1 MKTNST
7 LAVSLLSLLLFG
19 FVAAAPLVCQGSG
32 VADTG
37 QFTVPDGTVVHLVL
51 MDDLQGKKIKA
62 GEQVH
67 FLVRENLVV
76 EHQILI
82 RNGSIAV
89 GHIAL
94 ATKNGFVG
102 KSGKLGI
109 QIDSA
114 VAVDGSEIHLRGGSE
129 VVGGRQGAVTAAA
142 TAEYGPGALF
152 IRGWDARIPVG
163 TKLNAFVNGDQPV
176 SIAPQP

>member
-1 MKTNST
+1 MKTSPT
-7 LAVSLLSLLLFG
+7 LAFSMLFLLFWG
-19 FVAAAPLVCQGSG
+19 SIAAAPLVCQGSG
-32 VADTG
+32 GAASG
-37 QFTVPDGTVVHLVL
+37 KLTVPGGTVIHLVL
-51 MDDLQGKKIKA
+51 MDDLQGRKMKV

-67 FLVRENLVV
+67 FLVREDQVIDR
-76 EHQILI
+76 QILI

-114 VAVDGSEIHLRGGSE
+114 IAVDGTKIRLRGGPE
-129 VVGGRQGAVTAAA
+129 VVGGREGAVTAAA

-163 TKLNAFVNGDQPV
+163 TKLNAFVDGDQAV
-176 SIAPQP
+176 SIPPKP

>member
-7 LAVSLLSLLLFG
+7 LAFSLLSLFFG
-19 FVAAAPLVCQGSG
+19 GSIAAAPLLCQGSG
-32 VADTG
+32 GAASG
-37 QFTVPDGTVVHLVL
+37 RIMVPDRTVVHLVL
-51 MDDLQGKKIKA
+51 MDELQGRKMKA

-67 FLVRENLVV
+67 FLVREDLVV

-89 GHIAL
+89 GHITL

-114 VAVDGSEIHLRGGSE
+114 IAVDGTEIRLRGGPE
-129 VVGGRQGAVTAAA
+129 VGGGREGAVTAAA

-163 TKLNAFVNGDQPV
+163 TKLNAFVDGNQPV
-176 SIAPQP
+176 SIAPTQ

>member
-1 MKTNST
+1 MKTAST
-7 LAVSLLSLLLFG
+7 PTFGLLSLLLIAF
-19 FVAAAPLVCQGSG
+19 AASAPLECQGGGG
-32 VADTG
+32 VSPSKLTI
-37 QFTVPDGTVVHLVL
+37 PDGTVIHLVL
-51 MDDLQGKKIKA
+51 MDDLQGKKMKA

-67 FLVRENLVV
+67 FLVREDLIV

-82 RNGSIAV
+82 RNGSIAL

-94 ATKNGFVG
+94 VTKNGFVG
-102 KSGKLGI
+102 KSGKIGI
-109 QIDSA
+109 QIDYA
-114 VAVDGSEIHLRGGSE
+114 IAVDGSKIRLRGGPE

-163 TKLNAFVNGDQPV
+163 TKLNAFVDGDQPV
-176 SIAPQP
+176 SIAPNP